1 MKISME
7 TMYKLNYLDLY
18 DYKSKIIAVKSIRNL
33 MPISAP
39 SWTDFLICPI
49 CTHEFEISF
58 RAPITLACGHTIC
71 KNCLATLHRKQCP
84 FDQTSIT
91 KDLDNLPINYAL
103 LQLVPSSASSNNIVE
118 HEILPSIIQTLSEQ
132 DLQYYKSATRCIE
145 ELALYLRPSSN
156 ISALLSRP
164 MQRKLV
170 TLINCQLI
178 EDEGRARS
186 LRAARSLGE
195 RTVTELI
202 LQHQNPQLLSTHLWA
217 AVRARGCQFLGPAM
231 QEEVLKLVL
240 LALEDGSSLSR
251 KVLVLYVVSQLVT
264 TFPQASKTSIGH
276 VVQLLYRASCF
287 IVSKRESDSSLM
299 TLKEEFRTYEALRR
313 EHDAQIVQIATE
325 AGLRIAPDQ
334 WSALLYGDNNHKSHM
349 QSIIDKQQNPSSF
362 ALSVHELVLAL
373 QRTGDPANL
382 SRLRNHMDNLANID
396 SSSEPSIIPT
406 WIECSN
412 ALNSV
417 KQVVN
422 GLIDFI
428 QHHGNR
434 KTQENAYLQNTS
446 RYKVSFC
453 RELQN
458 HRNCARGQN
467 CNFAHSDEE
476 LERYR
481 AKYKKNTMR
490 NSQNSSSLGNS
501 GNGNNGNNNNSN
513 NNSNNGNINNG
524 SNSGSSSNNQMK
536 ESNNFNASNG
546 PNQKVNMNHHSTF
559 AKNNQDNSRFNKS
572 MSYRN
577 EHHHSMT
584 PNNSNHHHQ
593 HHSNHLKPTNV
604 YSNSSSTST
613 PNLSLPLSPS
623 QHKIHSPNGPRFAFN
638 GNSPNNYN
646 NYSPN
651 NFLDSPHPNLPASS
665 GKFQMNRPPLS
676 APPITQQNYVKSADF
691 KKQLSPYHGH
701 NNMPNAFS
709 SPTHNMSNNNNNN
722 HFNPMKSPNNTN
734 NNNNNGGYYG
744 MQNQQ
749 QQPPAH
755 FFNNHVVP
763 YNNNI
768 SNNNNNHNSSNDEC
782 NTSSSSSASFGG
794 DQKYVPWNRGQE
806 KQKQQSKSPNNLMP
820 KSPTTS
826 QQFNKPANAS
836 PINRFDVSPN
846 HDYNNKHRNQNVNQM
861 NMVPPS
867 NYGYHSKN
875 NVNNDETDTA
885 MPNMWNYQ
893 QFNPQQQP
901 QPSTQIMKSTAPYHF
916 TQTNPTMMSAGSSIN
931 KDKFIRS
938 DSILTANTDDSYD
951 NLPTNGKYGAIGKN
965 SDLNVFKANQWS
977 GLSGMDNNNFD
988 IGSTSSG
995 SGNDS
1000 FKSMDL
1006 VRSIEPKK
1014 SNDAHL
1020 NIGSSANQ
1028 NSQHGLNEHFLN
1040 MTISDINISSTS
1052 VSDDFWA
1059 NDTLKWNEPKKDV
1072 DSLGNDMFLKSNLW
1086 NFIDE

>member
-1 MKISME
+1 M
-7 TMYKLNYLDLY
+7 
-18 DYKSKIIAVKSIRNL
+18 
-33 MPISAP
+33 
-39 SWTDFLICPI
+39 
-49 CTHEFEISF
+49 
-58 RAPITLACGHTIC
+58 
-71 KNCLATLHRKQCP
+71 
-84 FDQTSIT
+84 
-91 KDLDNLPINYAL
+91 
-103 LQLVPSSASSNNIVE
+103 PSSTSSNNIVE
-118 HEILPSIIQTLSEQ
+118 HEILPSIIQTLSAQ

-287 IVSKRESDSSLM
+287 KVSKRESDSSLM

-396 SSSEPSIIPT
+396 SSSESSIIPT
-406 WIECSN
+406 WVECSN
-412 ALNSV
+412 ALDSV

-434 KTQENAYLQNTS
+434 KVQDNSYPQNTS

-458 HRNCARGQN
+458 HGNCARGQN

-490 NSQNSSSLGNS
+490 NSQNSSLGSN
-501 GNGNNGNNNNSN
+501 NGNNGINNININNNN
-513 NNSNNGNINNG
+513 NGNGSNINNNNNNG
-524 SNSGSSSNNQMK
+524 GGSSTINNQMK

-546 PNQKVNMNHHSTF
+546 PNQKVNMNHHHSTF
-559 AKNNQDNSRFNKS
+559 AKNQDNSSSRFSKS

-584 PNNSNHHHQ
+584 PNNSNHHH
-593 HHSNHLKPTNV
+593 HNHSNHLKPANV

-638 GNSPNNYN
+638 GNSPNYNNN
-646 NYSPN
+646 NYSSS
-651 NFLDSPHPNLPASS
+651 NFLDSPHPNLTAQT
-665 GKFQMNRPPLS
+665 GKFMNRPPLS
-676 APPITQQNYVKSADF
+676 APPITQQNYVKSADY

-701 NNMPNAFS
+701 NNMPNAFT
-709 SPTHNMSNNNNNN
+709 SPTHNNMNNNNNN
-722 HFNPMKSPNNTN
+722 HHFSAMKSPNNI
-734 NNNNNGGYYG
+734 NGGYYG

-749 QQPPAH
+749 QQPPTH
-755 FFNNHVVP
+755 FFNNHVSP
-763 YNNNI
+763 YNNN
-768 SNNNNNHNSSNDEC
+768 NNNNNTSSNDEC

-794 DQKYVPWNRGQE
+794 DQKYISWNRSQD
-806 KQKQQSKSPNNLMP
+806 KQQQHQQQSKSPNNLMP

-826 QQFNKPANAS
+826 QQFNKPTNAS

-846 HDYNNKHRNQNVNQM
+846 HEYNNKHRNPNINQI

-867 NYGYHSKN
+867 NYVYHSKN
-875 NVNNDETDTA
+875 SGNNDEADGMT
-885 MPNMWNYQ
+885 NMWNFQ
-893 QFNPQQQP
+893 QFNQP
-901 QPSTQIMKSTAPYHF
+901 QPSTQMMKSTAPYHF
-916 TQTNPTMMSAGSSIN
+916 PPNNAAMMSGSIN

-951 NLPTNGKYGAIGKN
+951 NLPTNGKYGAIGGSKN
-965 SDLNVFKANQWS
+965 SDINTFIANQWS
-977 GLSGMDNNNFD
+977 GLQTVAALSGMDNNNFD

-1000 FKSMDL
+1000 FKSIDL
-1006 VRSIEPKK
+1006 AHK
-1014 SNDAHL
+1014 SNDSHL
-1020 NIGSSANQ
+1020 NIGPQVNQ
-1028 NSQHGLNEHFLN
+1028 NSQHNYNESFLN
-1040 MTISDINISSTS
+1040 MTSSNNSNVSHNFISS
-1052 VSDDFWA
+1052 
-1059 NDTLKWNEPKKDV
+1059 LYDV
-1072 DSLGNDMFLKSNLW
+1072 CQVFFS
-1086 NFIDE
+1086 

>member
-1 MKISME
+1 
-7 TMYKLNYLDLY
+7 
-18 DYKSKIIAVKSIRNL
+18 

-84 FDQTSIT
+84 FDQTNIT

-103 LQLVPSSASSNNIVE
+103 LQLVPSSTSSNNIVE
-118 HEILPSIIQTLSEQ
+118 HEILPSIIQTLTAQ

-287 IVSKRESDSSLM
+287 KVSKRESDSSLM

-382 SRLRNHMDNLANID
+382 SRLRNHMDNLAIID

-406 WIECSN
+406 WIECAN
-412 ALNSV
+412 ALDSV

-458 HRNCARGQN
+458 HGNCARGQN

-490 NSQNSSSLGNS
+490 NSQNSSL
-501 GNGNNGNNNNSN
+501 GNGNNGNNNNNNGNSN
-513 NNSNNGNINNG
+513 NNNG
-524 SNSGSSSNNQMK
+524 SSGSNNQMK

-584 PNNSNHHHQ
+584 PNNSNHHHH

-623 QHKIHSPNGPRFAFN
+623 QHKMHSSNGPRFAFN
-638 GNSPNNYN
+638 GNSPNYNSNNNNNN
-646 NYSPN
+646 NYSSS
-651 NFLDSPHPNLPASS
+651 NFLDSQHPNLSAQP
-665 GKFQMNRPPLS
+665 GKFLNRPPLS

-701 NNMPNAFS
+701 NNNMPNAFS
-709 SPTHNMSNNNNNN
+709 SPTHNMNNNN
-722 HFNPMKSPNNTN
+722 HFSAMKSPNNA
-734 NNNNNGGYYG
+734 NNNNGGYYG
-744 MQNQQ
+744 MQ
-749 QQPPAH
+749 QQPPTH
-755 FFNNHVVP
+755 FFNNHVSP
-763 YNNNI
+763 YNNN
-768 SNNNNNHNSSNDEC
+768 NNNSSNDEC

-806 KQKQQSKSPNNLMP
+806 KQQQQPKSPNNLMP

-861 NMVPPS
+861 NMVQPS
-867 NYGYHSKN
+867 NYVYHPKN
-875 NVNNDETDTA
+875 NVNNDETDGMT
-885 MPNMWNYQ
+885 NMWNYQ
-893 QFNPQQQP
+893 QFNQP
-901 QPSTQIMKSTAPYHF
+901 QSSPQVMKTTAPYHF
-916 TQTNPTMMSAGSSIN
+916 TPTNTTMMSGTIN

-951 NLPTNGKYGAIGKN
+951 NLPTNGKYGAIGLKN
-965 SDLNVFKANQWS
+965 SDMNVFKANQWS
-977 GLSGMDNNNFD
+977 GLQQTVLSSIDNNNFD

-1000 FKSMDL
+1000 FKSIDL
-1006 VRSIEPKK
+1006 ARSIDTKK

-1020 NIGSSANQ
+1020 NIGSSVNQ
-1028 NSQHGLNEHFLN
+1028 NSQHSLNEHFLN
-1040 MTISDINISSTS
+1040 MTISDINISSANAS
-1052 VSDDFWA
+1052 NDFWS
-1059 NDTLKWNEPKKDV
+1059 NDSLKWNESKKDV
-1072 DSLGNDMFLKSNLW
+1072 DSLGNDMWKSDLW

>member
-1 MKISME
+1 
-7 TMYKLNYLDLY
+7 
-18 DYKSKIIAVKSIRNL
+18 
-33 MPISAP
+33 
-39 SWTDFLICPI
+39 
-49 CTHEFEISF
+49 
-58 RAPITLACGHTIC
+58 
-71 KNCLATLHRKQCP
+71 
-84 FDQTSIT
+84 
-91 KDLDNLPINYAL
+91 LPINYAL

-118 HEILPSIIQTLSEQ
+118 HEILPSIIQTLSAQ

-287 IVSKRESDSSLM
+287 KVSKRESDSSLM

-396 SSSEPSIIPT
+396 SSSEPNIIPT
-406 WIECSN
+406 WIECAN
-412 ALNSV
+412 ALDSV

-458 HRNCARGQN
+458 HGNCARGQN
-467 CNFAHSDEE
+467 CNFAHSDDE

-490 NSQNSSSLGNS
+490 NSQSSSLGN
-501 GNGNNGNNNNSN
+501 NNSSNNNNN
-513 NNSNNGNINNG
+513 NNG
-524 SNSGSSSNNQMK
+524 SSGSNNQMK

-546 PNQKVNMNHHSTF
+546 PNQKVNMNHHHSTF
-559 AKNNQDNSRFNKS
+559 AKNNNNNQENSRYNKS

-584 PNNSNHHHQ
+584 PNNSNHHHHH

-623 QHKIHSPNGPRFAFN
+623 QHNKIQSNSSNNGPRFAFN
-638 GNSPNNYN
+638 GNSPNYN

-651 NFLDSPHPNLPASS
+651 NFLDSPHPNLSAAQT
-665 GKFQMNRPPLS
+665 GKFMNRPPLS

-709 SPTHNMSNNNNNN
+709 SPTHNMNNNN
-722 HFNPMKSPNNTN
+722 HHFSAMKSPNNTN

-749 QQPPAH
+749 QQAPTH
-755 FFNNHVVP
+755 FFNNHVSP
-763 YNNNI
+763 YNNN
-768 SNNNNNHNSSNDEC
+768 NNNNSSNDEC

-794 DQKYVPWNRGQE
+794 DQKYVSWN
-806 KQKQQSKSPNNLMP
+806 KQQPKSPNNLMP

-826 QQFNKPANAS
+826 QQQQQQFNKPANAS
-836 PINRFDVSPN
+836 QINRFDVSPN
-846 HDYNNKHRNQNVNQM
+846 HDYNNKNRNQNVNQM
-861 NMVPPS
+861 NMVPQS
-867 NYGYHSKN
+867 NYAYNPKN
-875 NVNNDETDTA
+875 SGSNDDIDG
-885 MPNMWNYQ
+885 MSNMWNYQ
-893 QFNPQQQP
+893 QFNQP
-901 QPSTQIMKSTAPYHF
+901 QPQIMKSTAPYQF
-916 TQTNPTMMSAGSSIN
+916 TQTSTQTMMSGSSSSNIN

-938 DSILTANTDDSYD
+938 DSILTANTDDAYD
-951 NLPTNGKYGAIGKN
+951 NLPTNGKFGPIAPKN
-965 SDLNVFKANQWS
+965 SDINVFKASQWS
-977 GLSGMDNNNFD
+977 GLQQTTLTNMDNNNYD

-1000 FKSMDL
+1000 FKSIDL
-1006 VRSIEPKK
+1006 ARSIDTKK

-1020 NIGSSANQ
+1020 NIGSSVNQ
-1028 NSQHGLNEHFLN
+1028 NSQHSLDEHFLN
-1040 MTISDINISSTS
+1040 VTFSDIN
-1052 VSDDFWA
+1052 VSR
-1059 NDTLKWNEPKKDV
+1059 NN
-1072 DSLGNDMFLKSNLW
+1072 
-1086 NFIDE
+1086 

>member
-1 MKISME
+1 
-7 TMYKLNYLDLY
+7 
-18 DYKSKIIAVKSIRNL
+18 
-33 MPISAP
+33 
-39 SWTDFLICPI
+39 
-49 CTHEFEISF
+49 
-58 RAPITLACGHTIC
+58 
-71 KNCLATLHRKQCP
+71 
-84 FDQTSIT
+84 
-91 KDLDNLPINYAL
+91 
-103 LQLVPSSASSNNIVE
+103 
-118 HEILPSIIQTLSEQ
+118 
-132 DLQYYKSATRCIE
+132 
-145 ELALYLRPSSN
+145 
-156 ISALLSRP
+156 

-287 IVSKRESDSSLM
+287 KVSKRESDSSLM

-412 ALNSV
+412 ALDSV

-428 QHHGNR
+428 QHHGSR

-458 HRNCARGQN
+458 HGNCARGQN

-490 NSQNSSSLGNS
+490 NSSL
-501 GNGNNGNNNNSN
+501 GNNGNNSINNIN
-513 NNSNNGNINNG
+513 NNNGNGNG
-524 SNSGSSSNNQMK
+524 SNINNNNNKNGSNGGGGGSNSINNQIK

-559 AKNNQDNSRFNKS
+559 AKNNQDNSSSRFSSKS

-584 PNNSNHHHQ
+584 PNNSNHHHHN

-638 GNSPNNYN
+638 GNNPNYN
-646 NYSPN
+646 NNNYSSN
-651 NFLDSPHPNLPASS
+651 NFLDSPHPNLPTQT
-665 GKFQMNRPPLS
+665 GKFMNRPPLS
-676 APPITQQNYVKSADF
+676 APPITQQNYIKSADY

-709 SPTHNMSNNNNNN
+709 SPTHNNMNNNNN
-722 HFNPMKSPNNTN
+722 HFSAMKSPNNT
-734 NNNNNGGYYG
+734 NGGYYG

-749 QQPPAH
+749 QQPPTH
-755 FFNNHVVP
+755 FFNNHNSP
-763 YNNNI
+763 YNNN
-768 SNNNNNHNSSNDEC
+768 NNNTSSNDEC

-794 DQKYVPWNRGQE
+794 DQKYVSWNRGQD
-806 KQKQQSKSPNNLMP
+806 KQQQSKSPNNLMP

-826 QQFNKPANAS
+826 QQQQQQQQFNKPTNAS

-846 HDYNNKHRNQNVNQM
+846 HDYNNKLRNPNVNHI

-867 NYGYHSKN
+867 NYVYHSKN
-875 NVNNDETDTA
+875 SGNNDETDGMT
-885 MPNMWNYQ
+885 NMWNFQ
-893 QFNPQQQP
+893 QFNQPP
-901 QPSTQIMKSTAPYHF
+901 QPSPQMMKSTAPYHF
-916 TQTNPTMMSAGSSIN
+916 PPNNATMMSGSIN

-951 NLPTNGKYGAIGKN
+951 NLPTNGKYGAIGGSKN
-965 SDLNVFKANQWS
+965 SDINNFIANQWS
-977 GLSGMDNNNFD
+977 GLQTVAALSGMDNNNFD

-1000 FKSMDL
+1000 FKSIDL
-1006 VRSIEPKK
+1006 AHK

-1020 NIGSSANQ
+1020 NIGPQVNQ
-1028 NSQHGLNEHFLN
+1028 NSQHNYNESFLN
-1040 MTISDINISSTS
+1040 MTTNSNVSPLFFIN
-1052 VSDDFWA
+1052 V
-1059 NDTLKWNEPKKDV
+1059 
-1072 DSLGNDMFLKSNLW
+1072 
-1086 NFIDE
+1086 